1 MLKRK
6 IIHHKVLRRWFYRKL
21 IDAYYSECSSVIDIG
36 CGAGDFMSV
45 AKGMGR
51 VVLGADLDKYPLVT
65 LKNIGFDVV
74 QCDVLHLPFRD
85 NSIDGAFFSHVIEHV
100 PFLNAI
106 AVLREIKR
114 VIRNRLVVVTP
125 TEHRGFW
132 TPGHVT
138 SYDKYKLV
146 HVLKEAGF
154 YVNKCFYDK
163 CFMLKLPDLEL
174 LATLFNM
181 LPFIWL
187 KMNIVAV
194 ADKVRRG

>member
-1 MLKRK
+1 
-6 IIHHKVLRRWFYRKL
+6 
-21 IDAYYSECSSVIDIG
+21 
-36 CGAGDFMSV
+36 MSV

-51 VVLGADLDKYPLVT
+51 VVLGADLDKFPLVA

-74 QCDVLHLPFRD
+74 QCDVLHLPFRG
-85 NSIDGAFFSHVIEHV
+85 NSIDGAFFSHVIEHS

-114 VIRNRLVVVTP
+114 VIRNKLVVVTP
-125 TEHRGFW
+125 TKHRGFW

-138 SYDKYKLV
+138 SYDKQNLV
-146 HVLKEAGF
+146 HVLKKAGF

-174 LATLFNM
+174 LADIFNA
-181 LPFIWL
+181 LSVIWL
-187 KMNIVAV
+187 KMNIVAI
-194 ADKVRRG
+194 ATKVRRR